1 MATIEL
7 NADGPYVPAS
17 EPYSTDDDVRNSL
30 GNVRDRLPTWV
41 SIPTFRATA
50 HATILDRLSRV
61 YPDGIPT
68 FGGAAGEVVRY
79 AEAKLAAAEILE
91 AIRVNLPDLGDA
103 PDRLREDA
111 FRAVDDGVVGYP
123 AGSTDTG
130 SPSSP
135 GQTSTPG
142 PRVSSFTPLSAFPDP
157 YGLGREG
164 ARFE

>member
-1 MATIEL
+1 MTYSLDGDVTNALGTI
-7 NADGPYVPAS
+7 
-17 EPYSTDDDVRNSL
+17 
-30 GNVRDRLPTWV
+30 GNRLPSWV
-41 SIPTFRATA
+41 TVETFRNMANA
-50 HATILDRLSRV
+50 EILDRLARV

-68 FGGAAGEVVRY
+68 FEGPALEVVKY

-103 PDRLREDA
+103 PDRLRTSAYDA
-111 FRAVDDGVVGYP
+111 IGDGVVGYP
-123 AGSTDTG
+123 PGSADTG
-130 SPSSP
+130 STSTP

-157 YGLGREG
+157 YGLGRTG